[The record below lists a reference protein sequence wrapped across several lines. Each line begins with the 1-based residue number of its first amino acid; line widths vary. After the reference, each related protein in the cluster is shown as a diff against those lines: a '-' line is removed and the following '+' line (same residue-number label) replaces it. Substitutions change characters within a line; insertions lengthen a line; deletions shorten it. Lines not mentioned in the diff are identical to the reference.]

1 VSLCLKVEGYHLF
14 DNLLCH
20 SLCCGVRVLSSKEG
34 GKHSRGLPEMQ
45 LGEGEPCRLVY
56 IRETGGPALLVTF
69 DVETDA
75 LYDQL
80 VRVLAGSL

>member
-1 VSLCLKVEGYHLF
+1 
-14 DNLLCH
+14 
-20 SLCCGVRVLSSKEG
+20 
-34 GKHSRGLPEMQ
+34 MQ